1 MTQQIAKLTTANE
14 VKNGEL
20 KKLYEELHD
29 AKFKFEEELQQID
42 SRFKEERKGWEE
54 DRERDRR

>member
-20 KKLYEELHD
+20 KKLFEELHETKI
-29 AKFKFEEELQQID
+29 KF
-42 SRFKEERKGWEE
+42 
-54 DRERDRR
+54 